1 MVRVVDVWREVL
13 WVSIE
18 SVVMNVWGLC
28 REEENGVPLLWSVGV
43 VGDKGD
49 GVEGGDWWRW
59 WKKNRYAGAA

>member
-1 MVRVVDVWREVL
+1 ML

-49 GVEGGDWWRW
+49 GVEGGD
-59 WKKNRYAGAA
+59 